1 MAFES
6 PGNDLPPRAGEA
18 GARGTLRRR
27 IQWVFFGPQGE
38 IRVGWRLLM
47 ATSLFFAIATVFGA
61 GLTRIPAVH
70 SRLASL
76 RARGVITPMALL
88 FGEGLSVCAVFL
100 SALIMA
106 RIENRSFT
114 QYGLPSRG
122 AFGKRFWQGAI
133 LGFSTLSLLMGGIG
147 ALHGFELGGWAAS
160 SGEALRNGLLYLAA
174 FLLVGVFE
182 EFSFRGYLQA
192 TLSQAIGFWPA
203 ATVLSIVFGAS
214 HAQNLGESKL
224 GALMAVGY
232 GLFGA
237 FCLQRTG
244 NLWFIIGEH
253 ATWDWGET
261 YFYSVPNSGV
271 TAAGHLLNSSFHG
284 PVWLTGGAAG
294 PEGSVL
300 VFAILALETGIVHY
314 MFPAK
319 RTAP

>member
-1 MAFES
+1 MAFE
-6 PGNDLPPRAGEA
+6 PPENGLPRPAQEA
-18 GARGTLRRR
+18 GGMPTYRRR
-27 IQWVFFGPQGE
+27 MRRVFFGRQGE

-47 ATSLFFAIATVFGA
+47 ATSLFLVVLTALGA
-61 GLTRIPAVH
+61 ALGRIPAVH
-70 SRLASL
+70 SWLALL
-76 RARGVITPMALL
+76 RTRGVIKPMVLL
-88 FGEGLSVCAVFL
+88 FSEGLSVCAVFI
-100 SALIMA
+100 SAFIMA
-106 RIENRSFT
+106 RIENRSFAE
-114 QYGLPSRG
+114 YGLPTRG

-133 LGFSTLSLLMGGIG
+133 LGFTTLSLLIGGIA
-147 ALHGFELGGWAAS
+147 ALHGFELGGWALGA
-160 SGEALRNGLLYLAA
+160 GEAVRSGLLYLAA
-174 FLLVGVFE
+174 FLLVGLFE

-192 TLSQAIGFWPA
+192 TLSQGIGFWPA
-203 ATVLSIVFGAS
+203 ATILSILFGAV
-214 HAQNLGESKL
+214 HAPQGGETRM
-224 GALMAVGY
+224 GAAMAVGY

-237 FCLQRTG
+237 FCLKRTG

-253 ATWDWGET
+253 ASWDWAET

-300 VFAILALETGIVHY
+300 VFAVLAVSAGVVHY